1 MTSGLDIT
9 SDLLQ
14 DNIPVI
20 RLLPAPI
27 PPEGQAKWS
36 SSGRTFLAALS
47 PSSNSFAAWVAP
59 KVDVTAKAWEDE
71 NGILQEEPVTRITD
85 VYEPDKAIYMGAWG
99 SADES
104 LHAVSIISTARH
116 RWPELTVSCS
126 DIVAS
131 RVAVFYSYASS
142 TKTHSPFSTRPKPS
156 IRFTLLRSC
165 PETYLRPMDH
175 HRRPLTSRSRR
186 SNAWAICESWRR
198 TIWRR
203 WKRL

>member
-1 MTSGLDIT
+1 MTSALDIT

-27 PPEGQAKWS
+27 PPGGQATWS
-36 SSGRTFLAALS
+36 SSGRTLLAALS

-71 NGILQEEPVTRITD
+71 NGNLQEEPVTRITD

-116 RWPELTVSCS
+116 R
-126 DIVAS
+126 
-131 RVAVFYSYASS
+131 
-142 TKTHSPFSTRPKPS
+142 
-156 IRFTLLRSC
+156 
-165 PETYLRPMDH
+165 
-175 HRRPLTSRSRR
+175 
-186 SNAWAICESWRR
+186 
-198 TIWRR
+198 
-203 WKRL
+203 

>member
-1 MTSGLDIT
+1 MTSALDIT
-9 SDLLQ
+9 SDRLQ

-27 PPEGQAKWS
+27 PPRGQAKWS
-36 SSGRTFLAALS
+36 SSGRTLLAALS

-71 NGILQEEPVTRITD
+71 NGNLQEEPVTRITD

-116 RWPELTVSCS
+116 R
-126 DIVAS
+126 
-131 RVAVFYSYASS
+131 
-142 TKTHSPFSTRPKPS
+142 
-156 IRFTLLRSC
+156 
-165 PETYLRPMDH
+165 
-175 HRRPLTSRSRR
+175 
-186 SNAWAICESWRR
+186 
-198 TIWRR
+198 
-203 WKRL
+203 